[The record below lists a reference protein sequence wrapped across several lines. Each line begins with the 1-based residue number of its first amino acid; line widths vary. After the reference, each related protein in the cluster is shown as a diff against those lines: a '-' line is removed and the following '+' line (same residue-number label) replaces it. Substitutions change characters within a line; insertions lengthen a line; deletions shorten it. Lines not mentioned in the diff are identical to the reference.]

1 MIPGA
6 CSAQACSR

>member
-6 CSAQACSR
+6 CHVSLG